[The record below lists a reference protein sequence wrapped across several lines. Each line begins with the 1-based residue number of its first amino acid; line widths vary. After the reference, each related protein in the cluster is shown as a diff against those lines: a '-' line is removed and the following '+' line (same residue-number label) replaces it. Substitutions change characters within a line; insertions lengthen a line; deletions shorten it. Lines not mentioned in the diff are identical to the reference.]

1 MNIDF
6 AKLAE
11 AIKDKVGRK
20 QIIAMTTIIC
30 LTWIA
35 LEAKDAMSK
44 STLYAMGIIAL
55 TGFFGFGIQAAIDWK
70 NPRQSAE
77 KTEDNP

>member
-1 MNIDF
+1 MNFDF

-30 LTWIA
+30 LTYLA
-35 LEAKDAMSK
+35 AKGITDIKVLLTILGAGIVG
-44 STLYAMGIIAL
+44 MGL
-55 TGFFGFGIQAAIDWK
+55 QSLSDWK
-70 NPRQSAE
+70 NPRQE
-77 KTEDNP
+77 KPEKPPTETP

>member
-1 MNIDF
+1 MNLDF

-30 LTWIA
+30 LTYLA
-35 LEAKDAMSK
+35 
-44 STLYAMGIIAL
+44 STGVTDCKTLLIVLGSGIVGIIA
-55 TGFFGFGIQAAIDWK
+55 QAVSDWK
-70 NPRQSAE
+70 NPRQE
-77 KTEDNP
+77 KPE